1 MTVHSV
7 RELDVHCDD
16 GFLRSF
22 AESIYIATLSELVA
36 IGLFCSLAV
45 LWFVIG
51 DGA

>member
-1 MTVHSV
+1 MIDHSV
-7 RELDVHCDD
+7 RESNSVSDS
-16 GFLRSF
+16 GFLRNF

-51 DGA
+51 GGA